1 MTATGSDRGPVRGP
15 EFEVIVT
22 RDRSDPARLHYQIA
36 RLRPL
41 DGGGLELLGDLVTPE
56 CTPRQAEE
64 LALAWLRL
72 TRPEPVPGNAVRFV
86 WGVAEAGAEP
96 ARTVGGVVRY
106 ATVRRPR
113 LFGRR

>member
-1 MTATGSDRGPVRGP
+1 MTATGSDAVLGH
-15 EFEVIVT
+15 EYEVIVT
-22 RDRSDPARLHYQIA
+22 RDRRDPARLHYQTA

-41 DGGGLELLGDLVTPE
+41 DGDGLELLGDLTTPE
-56 CTPRQAEE
+56 CTARQAQE

-96 ARTVGGVVRY
+96 ARTVGGEVRY

-113 LFGRR
+113 LWRGRQ